1 MGHLLKYLRPLPL
14 TRLAC
19 VACIWFAGIFD
30 QFHNFHIYENKYIHI
45 HQEYPLPS
53 YYSIK
58 IFQAGGAIGFKCEHI
73 HQKSPPPSNSSIK
86 LFFQKLLATLVP
98 FFIIFRSAGRGL
110 KANTP
115 ITCLKCLHMGYL
127 LSPHLSMKR
136 PLPLTRRACV
146 TCIRLAGIFDQF
158 HWQGGGIQMYKHTS
172 RIPPSL
178 NLFSQNISGRGG
190 DGIQMCTHS

>member
-1 MGHLLKYLRPLPL
+1 MKINIYTYIKNTPFP
-14 TRLAC
+14 
-19 VACIWFAGIFD
+19 
-30 QFHNFHIYENKYIHI
+30 HIILSKFFRQGGRSDSNVNTYI
-45 HQEYPLPS
+45 
-53 YYSIK
+53 
-58 IFQAGGAIGFKCEHI
+58 
-73 HQKSPPPSNSSIK
+73 KSPPPPSNSSIK

-115 ITCLKCLHMGYL
+115 IICLKCVHMGHL

>member
-1 MGHLLKYLRPLPL
+1 MKINIYTYNKNTPFP
-14 TRLAC
+14 
-19 VACIWFAGIFD
+19 
-30 QFHNFHIYENKYIHI
+30 HIILSKFFRQGGRSDSNVNTYI
-45 HQEYPLPS
+45 
-53 YYSIK
+53 
-58 IFQAGGAIGFKCEHI
+58 
-73 HQKSPPPSNSSIK
+73 KSPPLPQILLSN
-86 LFFQKLLATLVP
+86 FFSKRFLQLLCH

-115 ITCLKCLHMGYL
+115 ITCLKCLHMGHL